1 MTGRTYS
8 GQSRVMVFIDG
19 AYLRTYV
26 KELFGNDDL
35 KYYNLAHALVQ
46 DTLHGNL
53 QPQLVRAYYYDGIAS
68 VKQVDSIREVE
79 IAQHAID
86 ILQEKENEQEK
97 YVEKIQMT
105 ELFDVKLGQ
114 SVLLTTGGVPQKK
127 NWVFRQKGV
136 DALIAVDMITKA
148 YQNQYDE
155 AVLIAG
161 DGDLL
166 PVVEAVKSIGPR
178 ITGAYFE
185 GHIKKELQHACDKR
199 IKLTKEYL
207 HTKGIM

>member
-1 MTGRTYS
+1 
-8 GQSRVMVFIDG
+8 MVFIDG
-19 AYLRTYV
+19 AYLRINA

-35 KYYNLAHALVQ
+35 RYKNLAHVLVS

-53 QPQLVRAYYYDGIAS
+53 QPHLVRAYYYDGIAS
-68 VKQVDSIREVE
+68 VKQVESMSDASI
-79 IAQHAID
+79 AGHAID
-86 ILQEKENEQEK
+86 ILGAKENEQEK
-97 YVEKIQMT
+97 YVEKIRMT
-105 ELFDVKLGQ
+105 DLFDVRLGQ
-114 SVLLTTGGVPQKK
+114 SILLTAGGVEQKK

-161 DGDLL
+161 DADLL
-166 PVVEAVKSIGPR
+166 PIVEAVKNIGPR

-185 GHIKKELQHACDKR
+185 GHIKKELQHAFDKR
-199 IKLTKEYL
+199 ITLTKDYL
-207 HTKGIM
+207 HTKGIL